1 MPLCAGVC
9 VQVCVCPGYK
19 VLSVSLSATFFPSLS
34 LSLNAAN
41 VSRTCGY
48 ARISAAH
55 AAYTQCGQSATA
67 TLQGESSGEGGGE
80 EGVRKLQHWQ
90 DLRAQFVANSLALL
104 LHYIKNKSQWQTS
117 RRLYSLSF
125 SLAFCHAPSCCCL
138 CRQLLCKVIKML
150 NVNGAARE
158 REREG
163 EELLLLLLL
172 HFSHFHNSQ
181 QSLTA
186 NFKLV
191 ARPELFYPADNW
203 CALWGIYSGECDK
216 DQSISLW
223 VLDILKLMNTSEAT
237 KINMKN

>member
-9 VQVCVCPGYK
+9 VSRLQSLEC
-19 VLSVSLSATFFPSLS
+19 VSLSHSLSFSHSLS

-67 TLQGESSGEGGGE
+67 TLQGESSGEGGGGK
-80 EGVRKLQHWQ
+80 GVRKLQHWQ

-117 RRLYSLSF
+117 RRLYSLSL
-125 SLAFCHAPSCCCL
+125 SPAFCHAPSCCCCL

-158 REREG
+158 RGGRG
-163 EELLLLLLL
+163 RTAAASFFT
-172 HFSHFHNSQ
+172 FSQFAAKFDS
-181 QSLTA
+181 
-186 NFKLV
+186 KL
-191 ARPELFYPADNW
+191 
-203 CALWGIYSGECDK
+203 
-216 DQSISLW
+216 
-223 VLDILKLMNTSEAT
+223 
-237 KINMKN
+237 